1 MSFKIV
7 MLSGFLALGSATL
20 PMAAHAERFDIDF
33 EAARAAGSGCRLGEN
48 AFLEESG
55 PNAVL
60 LELNNFG
67 VSLSGLVVPAVGSPS
82 SASTARSTC
91 VLALPG
97 LLPRGFTVR
106 SVRTQGAYDVR
117 KSSTAD
123 VRLAARVVGAGLDA
137 SAAQLAFPSGRAA
150 FNQGASF
157 SLTNVVEDDGGL
169 CNTSRSEN
177 VTLSVVYA
185 ASAVKGSAHSYADL
199 ELSPGRGLRVS
210 FDVRPCR

>member
-1 MSFKIV
+1 MSFKFVIV
-7 MLSGFLALGSATL
+7 SGFLAFGGAAV
-20 PMAAHAERFDIDF
+20 PMTANAERFDIDF
-33 EAARAAGSGCRLGEN
+33 GAAHVAGSGCRLGEN
-48 AFLEESG
+48 AFLQESG

-67 VSLSGLVVPAVGSPS
+67 VSLSELVVPAFGSLS
-82 SASTARSTC
+82 GAGSARSTC

-123 VRLAARVVGAGLDA
+123 VRLATRVVGAGRGV

-150 FNQGASF
+150 FAQGAGF
-157 SLTNVVEDDGGL
+157 SLTNVVEDDGVL
-169 CNTSRSEN
+169 CNASRSED
-177 VTLSVVYA
+177 VTLSIVYA
-185 ASAVKGSAHSYADL
+185 ASAIKGSVHSYADL

-210 FDVRPCR
+210 FDVKPCR